1 MNAIHVMTN
10 GVASPNEAA
19 RIESTVAM
27 LGGVSAVLAVPSLGI
42 VSVLYDDSRTG
53 PGGKRRREYQHSQSD
68 NGQNSGAASG
78 GFPGCPIHLAKG
90 FINHAAHGFTEHGAR
105 LGRQRRNTLG

>member
-53 PGGKRRREYQHSQSD
+53 PGAIVRTIRELGHKARAVRPAARSRR
-68 NGQNSGAASG
+68 AV
-78 GFPGCPIHLAKG
+78 
-90 FINHAAHGFTEHGAR
+90 
-105 LGRQRRNTLG
+105 